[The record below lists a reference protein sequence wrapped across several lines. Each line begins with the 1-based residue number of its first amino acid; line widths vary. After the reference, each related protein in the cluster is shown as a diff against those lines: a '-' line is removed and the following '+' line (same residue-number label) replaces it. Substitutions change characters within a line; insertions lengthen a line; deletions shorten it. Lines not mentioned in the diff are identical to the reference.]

1 MQTVKGSWRDQRPKA
16 QQIYIYIYLNRH
28 ISHGPQNSPRSQKAS
43 YHIWAPRSDIYIVG
57 NKSGTEQVY
66 DQTGR
71 IEGFFLK
78 SSHRQPDMMTEQS
91 ASKTTIRGRS
101 MYNQTIQAYTP
112 TNQNAIAHSLTHSL
126 YTDRASSSVA
136 NTTIWYGMV

>member
-1 MQTVKGSWRDQRPKA
+1 
-16 QQIYIYIYLNRH
+16 
-28 ISHGPQNSPRSQKAS
+28 
-43 YHIWAPRSDIYIVG
+43 VG